1 MNLSHKQNITFERT
15 ITVTQKDSVSKA
27 VTPFDLTEWTPTGG
41 LYLDGVSVAPFTLT
55 VAEPLTGV
63 ISWSLSTTALAGLD
77 TTATYKF
84 DIILIGTPTYP
95 LIPESTFKVTKGET
109 PAV

>member
-1 MNLSHKQNITFERT
+1 MNISHKQNITFNRT
-15 ITVTQKDSVSKA
+15 ITVTQKDPVTKV
-27 VTPFDLTEWTPTGG
+27 VTPFNLTSHVPTGG

-55 VAEPLTGV
+55 VADPLTGIIV
-63 ISWSLSTTALAGLD
+63 WSLSTSVLSALD
-77 TTATYKF
+77 TTLIYKF

-109 PAV
+109 PAI